1 MDANLTYDD
10 PLRNHSLIPLIHY
23 SGSYKIVGTVSLGII
38 LTVGFIG
45 NILVMLVLTLSPKLH
60 TPTNCYLVS
69 LSASDLLVL
78 MTSTTLMLQEF
89 YQPYNH
95 WTLGNF
101 ACQLSVCLQYLS
113 VDASALSICA
123 FSVERWV
130 GICYPMRAHYMC
142 TIKRAI
148 KIIAGIWI
156 FTLIY
161 NLPWIFMSTTIR
173 QHSEYGTF
181 EKCTFAFKRAAY
193 KAIYMFDLILFYVIP
208 LLITAVMYC
217 QISWRLFRTD
227 DIKGSISS
235 VVGRQQINLNR
246 RTVASGNPQHSY
258 ATNATTTAILNESQQ
273 NLKLRKVINRVRERR
288 QVVKLLM
295 TIVVLF
301 ASFWLPYRSM
311 VVYNSFSLNGY
322 HDLWF
327 RMFSRIMAYLNS
339 AVNPILY
346 NAMSRKFRRALKRM
360 LKCQKVV

>member
-1 MDANLTYDD
+1 MDSNLTYAD
-10 PLRNHSLIPLIHY
+10 PFRNDSLIPLIHY
-23 SGSYKIVGTVSLGII
+23 SMSYKIVGTISLGII
-38 LTVGFIG
+38 LTVGLIG

-60 TPTNCYLVS
+60 TPTNYYLVS

-95 WTLGNF
+95 WTLGEF

-130 GICYPMRAHYMC
+130 GICYPMRAQYMC

-161 NLPWIFMSTTIR
+161 NIPWIFMSATVE
-173 QHSEYGTF
+173 QYSEYGTF
-181 EKCTFAFKRAAY
+181 EKCTFAFKRTAY
-193 KAIYMFDLILFYVIP
+193 KAIYMCDLILFYIIP
-208 LLITAVMYC
+208 LLITSVMYC

-227 DIKGSISS
+227 DIKGISS
-235 VVGRQQINLNR
+235 IVGRQQINLNR
-246 RTVASGNPQHSY
+246 RPLPSENSEHAY
-258 ATNATTTAILNESQQ
+258 ATTIMIESQQ
-273 NLKLRKVINRVRERR
+273 NLKICKVITRVRARR

-311 VVYNSFSLNGY
+311 VVYNSFSLHGY

-346 NAMSRKFRRALKRM
+346 NAMSRKFRRALKRL
-360 LKCQKVV
+360 LKCQKVI

>member
-1 MDANLTYDD
+1 MDTNFTLSTI
-10 PLRNHSLIPLIHY
+10 NKNISLIPLIYY
-23 SGSYKIVGTVSLGII
+23 SLSYKLLGTISLTII
-38 LTVGFIG
+38 LTVGVIG
-45 NILVMLVLTLSPKLH
+45 NILVMLVLTLTTKLH

-95 WTLGNF
+95 WILGNF
-101 ACQLSVCLQYLS
+101 TCQLSVCLQYLS

-148 KIIAGIWI
+148 KIITGIWI
-156 FTLIY
+156 FTLTY
-161 NLPWIFMSTTIR
+161 NIPWIFMSTTVI
-173 QHSEYGTF
+173 QYSEYGSFYT
-181 EKCTFAFKRAAY
+181 CTFKFKRTAY
-193 KAIYMFDLILFYVIP
+193 KAIYMCDLLIFYVLP
-208 LLITAVMYC
+208 LFITSVMYC

-227 DIKGSISS
+227 NKGISL
-235 VVGRQQINLNR
+235 VGKHINFNQTISPDKKDR
-246 RTVASGNPQHSY
+246 SY
-258 ATNATTTAILNESQQ
+258 AIINESQQ
-273 NLKLRKVINRVRERR
+273 NLKLRKVISRVRARR

-295 TIVVLF
+295 IIVILF

-311 VVYNSFSLNGY
+311 VVYNSFSLYGY

-327 RMFSRIMAYLNS
+327 RMFSRIMAFLNS

-346 NAMSRKFRRALKRM
+346 NAMSRKFRRALKRL
-360 LKCQKVV
+360 LKCQKVI

>member
-1 MDANLTYDD
+1 MDTNFTL
-10 PLRNHSLIPLIHY
+10 LNMNKNISLIPLILY
-23 SGSYKIVGTVSLGII
+23 SLPYKLVGTISLSVI
-38 LTVGFIG
+38 LTVGVIG
-45 NILVMLVLTLSPKLH
+45 NIFVMLVLTLSSKLH
-60 TPTNCYLVS
+60 TPTNCYLIS

-78 MTSTTLMLQEF
+78 MTSTTLMVQEF

-95 WTLGNF
+95 WRLGNF

-148 KIIAGIWI
+148 KIITGIWI
-156 FTLIY
+156 FTLTY
-161 NLPWIFMSTTIR
+161 NIPWIFMSTTVK
-173 QHSEYGTF
+173 QYSEYGSF
-181 EKCTFAFKRAAY
+181 ETCTFKFKRTAY
-193 KAIYMFDLILFYVIP
+193 KAIYMCDLIVFYVLP
-208 LLITAVMYC
+208 LLITSVMYC

-227 DIKGSISS
+227 NKGISL
-235 VVGRQQINLNR
+235 VGQQINFNQIIS
-246 RTVASGNPQHSY
+246 SGKTERSY
-258 ATNATTTAILNESQQ
+258 ATISETQH
-273 NLKLRKVINRVRERR
+273 NLKLRKVINRARARR

-295 TIVVLF
+295 IIVVLF

-311 VVYNSFSLNGY
+311 VVYNSFSLHGY

-327 RMFSRIMAYLNS
+327 RMFSRIMAFLNS

-346 NAMSRKFRRALKRM
+346 NAMSRKFRRALKRL
-360 LKCQKVV
+360 LKCHKVI

>member
-1 MDANLTYDD
+1 MESNFTFANMSK
-10 PLRNHSLIPLIHY
+10 NVSLIPLIHY
-23 SGSYKIVGTVSLGII
+23 SLPYKIVGTVSLGII
-38 LTVGFIG
+38 LTVGVIG

-148 KIIAGIWI
+148 KIITGIWI
-156 FTLIY
+156 FTLTY
-161 NLPWIFMSTTIR
+161 NLPWIFMSTTVI
-173 QHSEYGTF
+173 QYSEYGSF
-181 EKCTFAFKRAAY
+181 KACTFKFKRTAY
-193 KAIYMFDLILFYVIP
+193 KAIYMCDLILFYALP
-208 LLITAVMYC
+208 LFITSVMYC

-227 DIKGSISS
+227 IKGISL
-235 VVGRQQINLNR
+235 VGQHMHLNQ
-246 RTVASGNPQHSY
+246 TVSSGSSERSY
-258 ATNATTTAILNESQQ
+258 AVISESQH
-273 NLKLRKVINRVRERR
+273 NLKLRKVINRVRARR
-288 QVVKLLM
+288 EVVKLLM
-295 TIVVLF
+295 IIVVLF

-311 VVYNSFSLNGY
+311 VVYNSFSQYGY

-327 RMFSRIMAYLNS
+327 RMFSRIMAFLNS

-346 NAMSRKFRRALKRM
+346 NAMSRKFRRALKRL
-360 LKCQKVV
+360 LKCQKVI